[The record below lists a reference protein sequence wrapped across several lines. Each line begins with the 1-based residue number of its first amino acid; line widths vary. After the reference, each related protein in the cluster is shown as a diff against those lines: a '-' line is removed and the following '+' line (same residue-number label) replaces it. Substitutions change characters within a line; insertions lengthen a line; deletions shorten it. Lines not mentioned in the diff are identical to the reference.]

1 MQVDYQ
7 NVEDYLFFLTS
18 KYAPLHFEPLCT
30 ICESEQRVQGSSI
43 KRLLTF
49 ALAYFENKLEKNS
62 PIITATNELLMICY
76 EKERVTVS
84 ENLIFSK

>member
-1 MQVDYQ
+1 MVQIDYQ

-30 ICESEQRVQGSSI
+30 ICELEQKVQGSSI

-49 ALAYFENKLEKNS
+49 VLAYFENNLEMNS
-62 PIITATNELLMICY
+62 ALITAANELLMACY
-76 EKERVTVS
+76 EKEG
-84 ENLIFSK
+84 NKF